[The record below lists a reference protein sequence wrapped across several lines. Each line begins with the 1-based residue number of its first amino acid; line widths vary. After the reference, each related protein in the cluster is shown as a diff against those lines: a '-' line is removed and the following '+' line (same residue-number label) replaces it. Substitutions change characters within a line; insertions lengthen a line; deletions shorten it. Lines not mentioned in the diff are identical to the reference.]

1 MNKKRLI
8 RLIALVLAVIT
19 AFTLCIPVFGLEWNY
34 DYTYRG
40 SDKSE
45 YFSPADILEE
55 QLSESVSTAERSF
68 LESYSTLAL
77 KYNSVINA
85 NKVTLEHESGVLTVR
100 AKEYSYSA
108 ENGKTFV
115 WIPDYVTVKGES
127 KNFEKTEEEY
137 VALLESDTAEDAEVY
152 YKAETEIS
160 KSDLDVILNLYYHTA
175 KYASDM
181 SDYTE
186 KHAAYEK
193 YVYEKRVYDDAL
205 AEYNRYL
212 DDYAEYEETKYI
224 YEHYDELLIKYE
236 QDKIKYNEYLES
248 LRTHEEDIKKYEKYE
263 EELALVRKQL
273 SAFELVYVDMKMDR
287 NIYDAVTGGTVDQ
300 VLVNEGAILSELGSQ
315 YKNIVAVADRSTKDL
330 RRLMEA
336 YLLCETEEEKYNF
349 YITNYKKIC
358 ESMFG
363 LTWSLDELYYAPGII
378 PVMKSAGKH
387 EKYVILVAQLVLT
400 SCALIDGEVRHENT
414 LYGDTWKIDK
424 RTYTEVLENKT
435 YFVDDDTSKPLEKGY
450 PVPVPKPDIEE
461 VENPVLPE
469 KPSSKPIPPKKVD
482 HPGDA
487 PEEISP
493 AVLPEAKIAA
503 AESLYDKLSA
513 DEKAKLC
520 EGIKNNEIRIR
531 SAIDTPKTINLQTKV
546 FKKLGSETVTLDF
559 KYRNASGEIQ
569 TYSLITDKD
578 TPVAYDGPIPDTY
591 TDETGTFAFDGWLLE
606 ATNESAELSLGYSE
620 NTVFVPKYKN
630 VTTYFDVTWKVGNES
645 IVETHPSNLIPEPQF
660 VPSIPDDGDFYF
672 EFAGWDKELEAVT
685 EDITYTAVFNKKYIV
700 PIGESGAAIT
710 TDNGVLTCDASEFEN
725 DMIDVSL
732 LMPRLDGRYALKLIT
747 EIGELEFSF
756 TDVGKMALLGV
767 DRIEMLYQS
776 NGISQSESVFNLYS
790 NDGAI
795 ITDSN
800 VFANVKIYHDLETLS
815 DTVLKCGEDY
825 VKFSSDVDYIFY
837 RAEAC
842 NPYML
847 IKEFS
852 VVVIK
857 NELAEIKADRTI
869 AYADDAVRFEIIKKP
884 GVEIISVSVTDK
896 NGNPL
901 EFDKENNAVIV
912 TDSDIVI
919 SLTAKY
925 TVYDVVFVSNGV
937 VVSHQE
943 LTYGTMP
950 KLPST
955 PTMLSDEE
963 YSYTFKGWSPEVK
976 EVTED
981 ALYEAY
987 FEKTP
992 LHANEN
998 ERPSRDNF
1006 FSRVF
1011 KTVFIA
1017 VYNVMKS
1024 IRSFFDELFS

>member
-8 RLIALVLAVIT
+8 RFTALVLAVIT
-19 AFTLCIPVFGLEWNY
+19 AFTLCIPVFGLEGNY
-34 DYTYRG
+34 DYTDFG
-40 SDKSE
+40 SDKGE

-55 QLSESVSTAERSF
+55 QLSEAISEAERNF

-85 NKVTLEHESGVLTVR
+85 NKVTLEYESGILTVCAR
-100 AKEYSYSA
+100 EYSYSA

-115 WIPDYVTVKGES
+115 WIPDYVTVKGAT
-127 KNFEKTEEEY
+127 KHFEKTGEDY
-137 VALLESDTAEDAEVY
+137 VARLETDPVEDAEIF

-160 KSDLDVILNLYYHTA
+160 KSDFDIILNLYYHTA
-175 KYASDM
+175 KFASEM
-181 SDYTE
+181 SDYG
-186 KHAAYEK
+186 KKQAAYEK

-205 AEYNRYL
+205 EEYNRYL
-212 DDYAEYEETKYI
+212 DDYAEYEETKYR

-236 QDKIKYNEYLES
+236 QDKIKYNEYLDS
-248 LRTHEEDIKKYEKYE
+248 LRTHEEDIKKYEQYE
-263 EELALVRKQL
+263 EKLALVRKQL
-273 SAFELVYVDMKMDR
+273 SAFELVYVDMKLER

-300 VLVNEGAILSELGSQ
+300 VLVNEGAILSELGPQ
-315 YKNIVAVADRSTKDL
+315 YKSIVAVADRSTKTL

-400 SCALIDGEVRHENT
+400 SCALIDCEVRHENT

-435 YFVDDDTSKPLEKGY
+435 YFVDDDTSTPLEKGY
-450 PVPVPKPDIEE
+450 PVAVQKPDIEE
-461 VENPVLPE
+461 VENPTLPD
-469 KPSSKPIPPKKVD
+469 KPSSKPVAPTEVAHPGEAPKEEHPAEIPKAENAAADSIYKKLGVNEKNELCKKVQ
-482 HPGDA
+482 
-487 PEEISP
+487 
-493 AVLPEAKIAA
+493 
-503 AESLYDKLSA
+503 
-513 DEKAKLC
+513 
-520 EGIKNNEIRIR
+520 NNEIRIR
-531 SAIDTPKTINLQTKV
+531 IAIDTPKTINLQTKV
-546 FKKLGSETVTLDF
+546 DKKFNSEMVTLDF
-559 KYRNASGEIQ
+559 KYRNASGEMQ
-569 TYSLITDKD
+569 TYSLTTDKN
-578 TPVAYDGPIPDTY
+578 TPVVYDGPIPDTY
-591 TDETGTFAFDGWLLE
+591 TDEEGTFAFDGWLLE
-606 ATNESAELSLGYSE
+606 ATEESAELSAGYSE

-630 VTTYFDVTWKVGNES
+630 VTTYFDVTWKVGDES

-660 VPSIPDDGDFYF
+660 APTLPDDGDFYF
-672 EFAGWDKELEAVT
+672 EFAGWDRELEVLTEAV
-685 EDITYTAVFNKKYIV
+685 TYTAVFDKKYIV

-710 TDNGVLTCDASEFEN
+710 ADNGVLTCDASEFEN
-725 DMIDVSL
+725 GKIDVSL
-732 LMPRLDGRYALKLIT
+732 LIPRVDGKYSLKLIT

-756 TDVGKMALLGV
+756 TDVNKMASLGV
-767 DRIEMLYQS
+767 ERIEMFYQS
-776 NGISQSESVFNLYS
+776 NGISQSESVFNLYR
-790 NDGAI
+790 NDGSI

-800 VFANVKIYHDLETLS
+800 VFAKIKIYHDLESLS

-825 VKFSSDVDYIFY
+825 VKFSSDGDYIY
-837 RAEAC
+837 YHAEAC
-842 NPYML
+842 IPYTF

-857 NELAEIKADRTI
+857 NELAEIKADKTI
-869 AYADDAVRFEIIKKP
+869 AYTDDAVRFEIIKKP
-884 GVEIISVSVTDK
+884 GVEITSVSVTDK
-896 NGNPL
+896 NGNPI
-901 EFDKENNAVIV
+901 EFDKDNNAVIV
-912 TDSDIVI
+912 KDSDIVI
-919 SLTAKY
+919 SLTARY

-943 LTYGTMP
+943 LTYGATP

-963 YSYTFKGWSPEVK
+963 YSYTFKGWSPEI
-976 EVTED
+976 EDVTGD
-981 ALYEAY
+981 ALYEAC

-992 LHANEN
+992 LNPNDGEN
-998 ERPSRDNF
+998 NDRDNF

-1024 IRSFFDELFS
+1024 IRLFFEGLF

>member
-8 RLIALVLAVIT
+8 RFTALVLAVIT
-19 AFTLCIPVFGLEWNY
+19 AFTLCIPVFGFEGNY
-34 DYTYRG
+34 DYTDHV

-45 YFSPADILEE
+45 AFSPADMLEE
-55 QLSESVSTAERSF
+55 HLTESVSEAERIF

-85 NKVTLEHESGVLTVR
+85 NKVTLEYESGVLTVR

-115 WIPDYVTVKGES
+115 WIPDYVTVKGET
-127 KNFEKTEEEY
+127 KDFVKDGEDY
-137 VALLESDTAEDAEVY
+137 IALLETESADDADVY
-152 YKAETEIS
+152 YKAETEIA
-160 KSDLDVILNLYYHTA
+160 KSDFDVILNLYYHTA
-175 KYASDM
+175 RFAADM
-181 SDYTE
+181 ADYET
-186 KHAAYEK
+186 KRAAYEK
-193 YVYEKRVYDDAL
+193 YVYEKRIYDDAL
-205 AEYNRYL
+205 EEYNRYL
-212 DDYAEYEETKYI
+212 DDYDEYEEIKYR
-224 YEHYDELLIKYE
+224 YEHYDELLAKYE
-236 QDKIKYNEYLES
+236 QDKIKYNKYLES

-263 EELALVRKQL
+263 EKLALVRKQL
-273 SAFELVYVDMKMDR
+273 SAFELVYVDMKQER

-300 VLVNEGAILSELGSQ
+300 VLVNEGAILSELGPQ
-315 YKNIVAVADRSTKDL
+315 YRSIVAVADRSTKDL

-358 ESMFG
+358 ESIFG

-414 LYGDTWKIDK
+414 LYGDMWKMDK

-435 YFVDDDTSKPLEKGY
+435 YFVDDNTSKPLERGY
-450 PVPVPKPDIEE
+450 PVAVPKPDIEE
-461 VENPVLPE
+461 VENPKLPE
-469 KPSSKPIPPKKVD
+469 KPSSKPIAPKEVD

-487 PEEISP
+487 PKTVHP
-493 AVLPEAKIAA
+493 AELPKAEIAA
-503 AESLYDKLSA
+503 AGSIYKKLSA
-513 DEKAKLC
+513 DEKAELC
-520 EGIKNNEIRIR
+520 EKIQNNEIRIR
-531 SAIDTPKTINLQTKV
+531 STIDSPKTINLQTKIY
-546 FKKLGSETVTLDF
+546 KKFNSEIVTLDF
-559 KYRNASGEIQ
+559 KYRTTSGEIQ

-578 TPVAYDGPIPDTY
+578 TPVVYDGPIPDTY
-591 TDETGTFAFDGWLLE
+591 TDDTGTFAFDGWLLE
-606 ATNESAELSLGYSE
+606 ATNESAALSLGYSE

-630 VTTYFDVTWKVGNES
+630 VTAYFNVTWKVGDES

-660 VPSIPDDGDFYF
+660 VPAIPDDGDFYF
-672 EFAGWDKELEAVT
+672 EFAGWDRELEALT
-685 EDITYTAVFNKKYIV
+685 EDVTYTAVFEKKYIV
-700 PIGESGAAIT
+700 PIGESGAALT
-710 TDNGVLTCDASEFEN
+710 TDNGVLSCDASEFEN
-725 DMIDVSL
+725 GKIDVSL
-732 LMPRLDGRYALKLIT
+732 LIHRVDGRYSLKLIT

-756 TDVGKMALLGV
+756 TDVSKMAALGV
-767 DRIEMLYQS
+767 ERIEMFYQS
-776 NGISQSESVFNLYS
+776 NGISQSESAFNLYR
-790 NDGAI
+790 NDGSV

-800 VFANVKIYHDLETLS
+800 VFAKIKIYHDLESLS
-815 DTVLKCGEDY
+815 DTVLKCGEEY
-825 VKFSSDVDYIFY
+825 VKFSSDEDYIYY

-842 NPYML
+842 IPYTF

-857 NELAEIKADRTI
+857 NELAEIKTDKTI
-869 AYADDAVRFEIIKKP
+869 AYTDDAVRFEIIKKP
-884 GVEIISVSVTDK
+884 GVEITSISVTDK

-901 EFDKENNAVIV
+901 EFNKDNNAVIV
-912 TDSDIVI
+912 KDSDIVI
-919 SLTAKY
+919 SLTARY

-943 LTYGTMP
+943 LTYGSTP

-976 EVTED
+976 DVTGD
-981 ALYEAY
+981 ALYEAC

-992 LHANEN
+992 LHPNDGEN
-998 ERPSRDNF
+998 HDRDNF
-1006 FSRVF
+1006 FNRVF

-1024 IRSFFDELFS
+1024 IRSFFEGLFS